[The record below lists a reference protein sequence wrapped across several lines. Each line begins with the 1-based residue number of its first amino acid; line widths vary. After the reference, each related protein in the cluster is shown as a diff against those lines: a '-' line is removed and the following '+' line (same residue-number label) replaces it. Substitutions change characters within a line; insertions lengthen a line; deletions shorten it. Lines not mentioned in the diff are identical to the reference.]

1 VGHFRSRRWQS
12 YLRSN
17 KGHCVNEQFSQRW
30 KALDHSDFIVER
42 LDTDRDSV
50 QYFKLLREIWGNELG
65 LDVLA
70 KKLIEYQPNM
80 TLRNIYV
87 VRDKDKMVSTLNL
100 IPVSWSMGGIE
111 LKVAEMGFVGT
122 LPEYRG
128 KGLIRKLVEEYHKDV
143 EAQGYDLA
151 VIEGIPYFYRQFG
164 YEYAIPLLEETR
176 LRLDQIPDY
185 ESTIRVRQFVDEDV
199 PTAIGLLEKTQ
210 EKYFVHS
217 IRDEAIWKAQQ
228 RTSIASDPE
237 PFQAFIVEEKG
248 RPVAYFRMREVVKEK
263 ELLLTEIS
271 EVDQC
276 AAQAVLA
283 FLKEY
288 GLGQGLET
296 LSVNVSYEEPFTE
309 QVLALGGTKR
319 FPVYAWQLRVTDYA
333 KMFEKMKPLLESRL
347 ARSMYCRL
355 TETLSLNFRNFII
368 EVTCK
373 DGKVMGIHR
382 LESGPWSPIGLNPTV
397 FVQLLT
403 GYRSRE
409 EMEMAFPDVR
419 IAVSHRDLIDVLFP
433 KLPSYIHS
441 AY

>member
-1 VGHFRSRRWQS
+1 LVP
-12 YLRSN
+12 
-17 KGHCVNEQFSQRW
+17 
-30 KALDHSDFIVER
+30 
-42 LDTDRDSV
+42 
-50 QYFKLLREIWGNELG
+50 YFKLIREIWSNELG
-65 LDVLA
+65 LDILVR
-70 KKLIEYQPNM
+70 KLINYQPNM

-87 VRDKDKMVSTLNL
+87 VRDKGEMVSTLNL
-100 IPVSWSMGGIE
+100 IPVTWMIGGTK

-143 EAQGYDLA
+143 EAHGYDLA

-164 YEYAIPLLEETR
+164 YEYAVPLLEETR
-176 LRLDQIPDY
+176 LRLDKIPDY
-185 ESTIRVRQFVDEDV
+185 KSAIGVRQFVDEDV

-217 IRDEAIWKAQQ
+217 IRDEATWKAQQ

-237 PFQAFIVEEKG
+237 PFQALIVEEKG
-248 RPVAYFRMREVVKEK
+248 RPIAYFRIREVVKEK

-276 AAQAVLA
+276 AVQAVLA
-283 FLKEY
+283 FLKDY
-288 GLGQGLET
+288 GLGHGLET

-319 FPVYAWQLRVTDYA
+319 FPVYAWQLRFTDYV

-355 TETLSLNFRNFII
+355 TEKLNFNFRNFTI

-373 DGKVMGIHR
+373 DGKIMGIHR

-409 EMEMAFPDVR
+409 EIEMTFPDVR
-419 IAVSHRDLIDVLFP
+419 IAVSHRNLIDVLFP

>member
-1 VGHFRSRRWQS
+1 
-12 YLRSN
+12 
-17 KGHCVNEQFSQRW
+17 
-30 KALDHSDFIVER
+30 
-42 LDTDRDSV
+42 V
-50 QYFKLLREIWGNELG
+50 QYFELIREIWGNEFG
-65 LDVLA
+65 LDTLA
-70 KKLIEYQPNM
+70 KKLIDCHPNM
-80 TLRNIYV
+80 TLKNIYF
-87 VRDKDKMVSTLNL
+87 VRDEGRLVSTLNL
-100 IPVSWSMGGIE
+100 IPVTWSIGGIK
-111 LKVAEMGFVGT
+111 LKVAEMGYVGT

-164 YEYAIPLLEETR
+164 YEYAVPLLEETR
-176 LRLDQIPDY
+176 LRFDQIPDY
-185 ESTIRVRQFVDEDV
+185 ESTIQIRRFIDEDV
-199 PTAIGLLEKTQ
+199 PPAIGLLEKAQ

-217 IRDEAIWKAQQ
+217 IRDEAIWKTQH

-237 PFQAFIVEEKG
+237 PFQAFAVEKRG
-248 RPVAYFRMREVVKEK
+248 KVVAYFRMREIPKEK

-276 AAQAVLA
+276 EAQAVLG
-283 FLKEY
+283 FVKEY
-288 GLGQGLET
+288 GLGHGLET

-309 QVLALGGTKR
+309 QVVALGGMKR
-319 FPVYAWQLRVTDYA
+319 VPAYAWQLRVTDYV

-347 ARSMYCRL
+347 AGSMYCGL
-355 TETLSLNFRNFII
+355 TETLGFNFRSFTI
-368 EVTCK
+368 EVACK
-373 DGKVMGIHR
+373 DGRIASIHR
-382 LESGPWSPIGLNPTV
+382 MEGGPRSPVGLNLTV

-409 EMEMAFPDVR
+409 ELETAFPDMR
-419 IAVSHRDLIDVLFP
+419 IAVSHRHMIDVLFP